1 MVSLTGT
8 NSTNFPFMLD
18 PYQILSSKQK
28 VSNACAIDPYF
39 RNIFKII
46 SFYFNFP
53 LIYLRVL

>member
-8 NSTNFPFMLD
+8 ISTNFPFILD

-39 RNIFKII
+39 RNISKII
-46 SFYFNFP
+46 SFI
-53 LIYLRVL
+53 LIFL